1 MTAHRFYLIG
11 ILASAWFVA
20 RASAGC
26 TTGATPDC
34 DAGDSGCGPGFDGP
48 PQEGSIEE
56 TSIADAAADASDGI
70 GAADA
75 TEG

>member
-1 MTAHRFYLIG
+1 M
-11 ILASAWFVA
+11 S
-20 RASAGC
+20 
-26 TTGATPDC
+26 GATPDC

-48 PQEGSIEE
+48 PQEGSID
-56 TSIADAAADASDGI
+56 ADVAADAPDGI

>member
-1 MTAHRFYLIG
+1 MVRRFYLIG
-11 ILASAWFVA
+11 ILASAWCVA
-20 RASAGC
+20 RTSTGC
-26 TTGATPDC
+26 MSGATPDC

-48 PQEGSIEE
+48 PQEGSID
-56 TSIADAAADASDGI
+56 ADVAADAPDGI